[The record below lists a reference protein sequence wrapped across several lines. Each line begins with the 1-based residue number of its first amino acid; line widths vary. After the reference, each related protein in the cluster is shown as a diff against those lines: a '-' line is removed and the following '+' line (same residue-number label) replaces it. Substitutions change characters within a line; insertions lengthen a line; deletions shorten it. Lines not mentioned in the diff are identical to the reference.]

1 MIEEKYYYHFFKKIF
16 GLSTSLIKKTLEEY
30 QNLKT
35 AWEKID
41 ALFLKQYLLFDEQKI
56 RNFFINK
63 NNLNLTEEIENLTK
77 KQIRLITIKDE
88 NYPELLREIYDPPD
102 ILYTKGNIEMLS
114 SILITVVGSR
124 QYSSY
129 GENATKY
136 FVNKLNQYNIGVI
149 SGMARGIDSIA
160 HCEALNN
167 QAPNIAVLAT
177 NIDFPY
183 PRSNKKLYDSL
194 VSKGLVISE
203 NPFDNFIQ
211 PFLFPLRNRI
221 MSGISI
227 ATLVIEANENSGSII
242 TARLALE
249 QGREVFT
256 IPGAYDNP
264 YIHGNYQLI
273 QNCQAYLVYE
283 PEEIVEKLKETTLMN
298 IRKISPGNSINQNLQ
313 KSLEL
318 NEKEQKIYDSL
329 LERNLTINELSN
341 SIKINLPELSIII
354 SQLEIKDIIKVLP
367 GGNLSLKQL

>member
-227 ATLVIEANENSGSII
+227 ATLVIEANKNSGSII

>member
-1 MIEEKYYYHFFKKIF
+1 
-16 GLSTSLIKKTLEEY
+16 
-30 QNLKT
+30 
-35 AWEKID
+35 
-41 ALFLKQYLLFDEQKI
+41 
-56 RNFFINK
+56 
-63 NNLNLTEEIENLTK
+63 
-77 KQIRLITIKDE
+77 
-88 NYPELLREIYDPPD
+88 
-102 ILYTKGNIEMLS
+102 
-114 SILITVVGSR
+114 
-124 QYSSY
+124 
-129 GENATKY
+129 
-136 FVNKLNQYNIGVI
+136 
-149 SGMARGIDSIA
+149 MARGIDSIA

-227 ATLVIEANENSGSII
+227 ATLVIEANKNSGSII